1 MDLPTPPQAVAA
13 LASFVRERLADVSG
27 GLAPLLRGRDGHDA
41 VQLAKRDFAVLA
53 AAQQFATVVVGAA
66 APFAPT
72 SYSRARLIRQM
83 HASGL
88 LSADEVRRTGVVLEL
103 GERDGEAS
111 GTYPAAAAAAAPGA
125 AGRGASGRA

>member
-1 MDLPTPPQAVAA
+1 M
-13 LASFVRERLADVSG
+13 
-27 GLAPLLRGRDGHDA
+27 
-41 VQLAKRDFAVLA
+41 LA
-53 AAQQFATVVVGAA
+53 AARQFATVVVGAA

-103 GERDGEAS
+103 AEGD
-111 GTYPAAAAAAAPGA
+111 AAAAETLAPCCRGGDPGESA
-125 AGRGASGRA
+125 RGASGRP